1 MPGFCKILFSSWDIL
16 KNKKI
21 QGFYMLTNIVSHV
34 FQELK
39 KVLKSQTQSFKLYQ
53 VLFILKK
60 SSACD
65 DVFLTFPLLMYST
78 PLIK

>member
-1 MPGFCKILFSSWDIL
+1 
-16 KNKKI
+16 
-21 QGFYMLTNIVSHV
+21 MLTNIVSHV